1 MAGRL
6 RRFWPEGFAVLPLRT
21 GRRRMCGARP
31 ACRSAPHG
39 WKGQAR
45 RRGRRA
51 SPPPR
56 RWEGKDEGKAPS
68 AGMASAEG
76 KEAKALPAG
85 GGAEA
90 RAERAR
96 SDACLGASLLH
107 APTERGNATAMP
119 AIFQT
124 SALVPFACARD
135 WSTTPPVSHATAG
148 VQGVTEPHGRLYLV
162 PCVPHGRW
170 PEALLAPWRRGAW
183 SCGRSCRRPCTAGR
197 PRRRRPP

>member
-1 MAGRL
+1 MVGRL

-124 SALVPFACARD
+124 SALAPFACARD

-148 VQGVTEPHGRLYLV
+148 VQGVTEPHGRLHLV
-162 PCVPHGRW
+162 
-170 PEALLAPWRRGAW
+170 LAFLMEGGQKPY
-183 SCGRSCRRPCTAGR
+183 
-197 PRRRRPP
+197 